1 MQLTQQ
7 IIINNKHRWYSML
20 DELCFKSKNLY
31 NYALY
36 QIRQYYKNT
45 NKYLSYYELN
55 TLLSK
60 ENQIDYRSLPY
71 AQCSQQVL
79 RQIDKQYV
87 SFYNVLKS
95 PKMKGK
101 KIRLPKYKDKENGR
115 NIVTYTNQCFKLK
128 NNVLSLKIN
137 NNNKIDI
144 ETNLN
149 VQIVRIIHKGN
160 HIVIELI
167 YNKEYKLKCDNKQY
181 AALDLGLNNLVT
193 LTSNVCQS
201 VIYDGKKLKNINHFY
216 NKRKA
221 LLQSKLNKNRKTS
234 NRIKRINYR
243 RNNKIKDYMHKVS
256 HLIVIYMETNNLNT
270 LFVGKNFGW
279 KEGINIGKTNNQNFV
294 AIPYNLLISMLD
306 YKCKLAGIKMILLN
320 EAYTSKCSFI
330 DNEKICQHKTYFGKR
345 IKRGLF
351 KSKYGH
357 KINADVNG
365 SFNIMRLGIQKCNC
379 DVLNI
384 VPADKRYVYNPVR
397 IKINSISFR

>member
-1 MQLTQQ
+1 MKIQLTQQ

-55 TLLSK
+55 ALLSK

-71 AQCSQQVL
+71 AQCSQQIL

-87 SFYNVLKS
+87 SFYKALKS

-128 NNVLSLKIN
+128 NNVLSLKII

-144 ETNLN
+144 DTNLN
-149 VQIVRIIHKGN
+149 VQIVRIIHK
-160 HIVIELI
+160 IIELI
-167 YNKEYKLKCDNKQY
+167 YNKEYELKSDNKQY
-181 AALDLGLNNLVT
+181 AAIDLGLNNLVT

-201 VIYDGKKLKNINHFY
+201 VIYDGKKLKNINYFY

-221 LLQSKLNKNRKTS
+221 LLQSKLNENKKTS

-256 HLIVIYMETNNLNT
+256 HLIVAYMETNNLNT
-270 LFVGKNFGW
+270 LFVGKNSGW

-294 AIPYNLLISMLD
+294 VIPYNLLISMLD
-306 YKCKLAGIKMILLN
+306 YKCKLSGIRMIILN

-330 DNEKICQHKTYFGKR
+330 DNEKICQHKTYYGKR

-351 KSKYGH
+351 ESKYGH
-357 KINADVNG
+357 EINADVNG

-397 IKINSISFR
+397 IKINI

>member
-1 MQLTQQ
+1 MKIQLTQQ
-7 IIINNKHRWYSML
+7 IVINNKHRWYYML

-55 TLLSK
+55 ALLSK
-60 ENQIDYRSLPY
+60 DNQIDYRSLPY
-71 AQCSQQVL
+71 VQCSQQIL

-87 SFYNVLKS
+87 SFYNALKS
-95 PKMKGK
+95 PKTKGK

-128 NNVLSLKIN
+128 NNILSLKIN

-144 ETNLN
+144 DTNLN

-167 YNKEYKLKCDNKQY
+167 YNKEYELKCDNKQY
-181 AALDLGLNNLVT
+181 AAIDLGLNNLAT

-201 VIYDGKKLKNINHFY
+201 VIYDGKELKNINHFY

-221 LLQSKLNKNRKTS
+221 LLQSKLNKNKKTS
-234 NRIKRINYR
+234 VRIKRISYR

-256 HLIVIYMETNNLNT
+256 HLIVAYMETNNLNT
-270 LFVGKNFGW
+270 LFVGKNSGW

-306 YKCKLAGIKMILLN
+306 YKCKLTGIKMIILN

-330 DNEKICQHKTYFGKR
+330 DNEKICKHKTYYGKR

-351 KSKYGH
+351 ESKYGH
-357 KINADVNG
+357 KLNADVNG

-397 IKINSISFR
+397 IKINI

>member
-1 MQLTQQ
+1 MKIQLTQQ
-7 IIINNKHRWYSML
+7 IIVNNKHRWYSML

-71 AQCSQQVL
+71 AQCSQQIL
-79 RQIDKQYV
+79 KQIDKQYV
-87 SFYNVLKS
+87 SFYNTLKS
-95 PKMKGK
+95 QKMKNK

-115 NIVTYTNQCFKLK
+115 NIVIYTNQCFKLK
-128 NNVLSLKIN
+128 NNILSLKIN

-144 ETNLN
+144 NTNLN

-167 YNKEYKLKCDNKQY
+167 YNKEYELKCDNKQY
-181 AALDLGLNNLVT
+181 AAIDLGLNNLVT

-221 LLQSKLNKNRKTS
+221 LLQSKLNENKKTS
-234 NRIKRINYR
+234 NRIKRISHR

-256 HLIVIYMETNNLNT
+256 HLIVAYMETNNLNT
-270 LFVGKNFGW
+270 LFVGKNSGW

-294 AIPYNLLISMLD
+294 TIPYNLLISMLD
-306 YKCKLAGIKMILLN
+306 YKCKLSGIKMIILN

-330 DNEKICQHKTYFGKR
+330 DNEKICQHKTYYGKR
-345 IKRGLF
+345 TKRGLF
-351 KSKYGH
+351 ESKYGH
-357 KINADVNG
+357 KLNADVNG
-365 SFNIMRLGIQKCNC
+365 SFNIMRLGMQKCNC
-379 DVLNI
+379 DVLNV
-384 VPADKRYVYNPVR
+384 VPTDKRYVYNPVR
-397 IKINSISFR
+397 IKINI

>member
-7 IIINNKHRWYSML
+7 IIVNSKHRWYSML

-71 AQCSQQVL
+71 AQCSQQIL
-79 RQIDKQYV
+79 KQIDKQYV
-87 SFYNVLKS
+87 SFYNALKS
-95 PKMKGK
+95 PKIKGK

-115 NIVTYTNQCFKLK
+115 NIVIYTNQCFKLK
-128 NNVLSLKIN
+128 NNILSLKIN

-144 ETNLN
+144 NTNLN

-167 YNKEYKLKCDNKQY
+167 YNKEYELKCDNKQY
-181 AALDLGLNNLVT
+181 AAIDLGLNNLVT

-221 LLQSKLNKNRKTS
+221 LLQSKLNENKKTS
-234 NRIKRINYR
+234 NRIKRISYR

-256 HLIVIYMETNNLNT
+256 HLIVTYMETNNLNT
-270 LFVGKNFGW
+270 LFVGKNSGW

-306 YKCKLAGIKMILLN
+306 YKCKLSGIKMIILN

-330 DNEKICQHKTYFGKR
+330 DNEKICQHKTYYGKR
-345 IKRGLF
+345 TKRGLF
-351 KSKYGH
+351 ESKYGH

-365 SFNIMRLGIQKCNC
+365 SFNIMRLGMQKCNC
-379 DVLNI
+379 DVLNV
-384 VPADKRYVYNPVR
+384 VPTDKRYVYNPVR
-397 IKINSISFR
+397 IKINI

>member
-1 MQLTQQ
+1 MKIQLTQQ
-7 IIINNKHRWYSML
+7 IFINDKHRWYSML

-55 TLLSK
+55 TLLSI

-71 AQCSQQVL
+71 AQCSQQIL

-87 SFYNVLKS
+87 SFYKALKS

-115 NIVTYTNQCFKLK
+115 NIVIYTNQCFKLK
-128 NNVLSLKIN
+128 NNVLSLKID
-137 NNNKIDI
+137 NNNKINID
-144 ETNLN
+144 TNLN

-167 YNKEYKLKCDNKQY
+167 YDKEYELKCDNRQY
-181 AALDLGLNNLVT
+181 AAIDLGLDNLAT

-201 VIYDGKKLKNINHFY
+201 VIYDGKKIKSINYFY

-221 LLQSKLNKNRKTS
+221 LLQSKLNENKKTS
-234 NRIKRINYR
+234 NRIKRISYR

-256 HLIVIYMETNNLNT
+256 HLIVAYMEANNLNT
-270 LFVGKNFGW
+270 LFVGKNSGW

-294 AIPYNLLISMLD
+294 SIPYNLLISMLE
-306 YKCKLAGIKMILLN
+306 YKCKLSGIKMVILN

-330 DNEKICQHKTYFGKR
+330 DNEKICQHKTYYGKR

-351 KSKYGH
+351 ESKHGH
-357 KINADVNG
+357 KWI
-365 SFNIMRLGIQKCNC
+365 IQHNE
-379 DVLNI
+379 I
-384 VPADKRYVYNPVR
+384 RYT
-397 IKINSISFR
+397 KM

>member
-1 MQLTQQ
+1 MKIQLTQQ
-7 IIINNKHRWYSML
+7 IIVNNKHRWYSML

-71 AQCSQQVL
+71 AQCSQQIL

-87 SFYNVLKS
+87 SFYNALKS

-115 NIVTYTNQCFKLK
+115 NIVIYTNQCFKLK
-128 NNVLSLKIN
+128 NNILSLKIN

-144 ETNLN
+144 NTNLN

-167 YNKEYKLKCDNKQY
+167 YNKEYELKCDNKQY
-181 AALDLGLNNLVT
+181 AAIDLGLNNLVT
-193 LTSNVCQS
+193 LTSNICQS

-221 LLQSKLNKNRKTS
+221 LLQSKLNENKKTS
-234 NRIKRINYR
+234 NRIKRISHR

-256 HLIVIYMETNNLNT
+256 HLIVAYMETNNLNT
-270 LFVGKNFGW
+270 LFVGKNSGW

-294 AIPYNLLISMLD
+294 TIPYNLLISMLD
-306 YKCKLAGIKMILLN
+306 YKCKLSGIKMIILN

-330 DNEKICQHKTYFGKR
+330 DNEKICQHKTYYGKR
-345 IKRGLF
+345 TKRGLF
-351 KSKYGH
+351 ESKYGH
-357 KINADVNG
+357 KLNADVNG

-379 DVLNI
+379 DVLNV

-397 IKINSISFR
+397 IKINI